1 MKMLDKNGFER
12 LPLRVHSFLAG
23 VPLRTLQRV
32 ELPGGRAGMTLPE
45 INAVLEFGDA
55 EGIEV
60 GPVTRA
66 LFWLRNRIG
75 RLLGWEDAEEL
86 IASHTWLTRLSAEER
101 ARSFVTPGKVEGISR
116 VLYCFEHEMLAE
128 IINRTVHCFWVV
140 AAEETASGYE
150 LWMAVYVKKLNWFTP
165 IYMALITP
173 MLKWIIYPSMMKG
186 IKRRWERAFPNASGG
201 QSVADAAKHP
211 SRQARQAIQDQRR

>member
-1 MKMLDKNGFER
+1 MREIDRNEYER

-45 INAVLEFGDA
+45 INAVLEFSSA
-55 EGIEV
+55 EGMEV
-60 GPVTRA
+60 GLVTRA
-66 LFWLRNRIG
+66 LFWLRNWIG

-101 ARSFVTPGKVEGISR
+101 GRSLVTPGQVEGISR
-116 VLYCFEHEMLAE
+116 VLYCFEREMLAE
-128 IINRTVHCFWVV
+128 IINRTVHCFWVM

-165 IYMALITP
+165 VYMALITP
-173 MLKWIIYPSMMKG
+173 MLKLIIYPSMMKG
-186 IKRRWERAFPNASGG
+186 VKRRWERAFPVKSNEQGNA
-201 QSVADAAKHP
+201 KP
-211 SRQARQAIQDQRR
+211 SEVMSWKE

>member
-1 MKMLDKNGFER
+1 MHPLTEKFNR

-45 INAVLEFGDA
+45 INAVLGFSSA
-55 EGIEV
+55 ESIEV
-60 GPVTRA
+60 GAVTRA
-66 LFWLRNRIG
+66 LFWLRNLVG
-75 RLLGWEDAEEL
+75 RLLRWEDAEDL

-101 ARSFVTPGKVEGISR
+101 GRSLVTPGKVEGISR

-128 IINRTVHCFWVV
+128 IINRTVHCFWVM
-140 AAEETASGYE
+140 AAEETAGGYE
-150 LWMAVYVKKLNWFTP
+150 LRMAVYVKKLNWFTP
-165 IYMALITP
+165 IYLALITP

-186 IKRRWERAFPNASGG
+186 VRRRWERAFPVKSKAVEQLGG
-201 QSVADAAKHP
+201 V
-211 SRQARQAIQDQRR
+211 

>member
-1 MKMLDKNGFER
+1 MKRSNEFGS

-45 INAVLEFGDA
+45 ISAIAGFSDQGEM
-55 EGIEV
+55 EV
-60 GPVTRA
+60 GPVTKA
-66 LFWLRNRIG
+66 LFWLRSMIG
-75 RLLGWEDAEEL
+75 RILRWEDAEEL
-86 IASHTWLTRLSAEER
+86 IVSHTWLTRLSAEER
-101 ARSFVTPGKVEGISR
+101 ARSLVTPGKVEGISR
-116 VLYCFEHEMLAE
+116 VLYCFEREMLAE
-128 IINRTVHCFWVV
+128 IINRTVHCFWVM

-186 IKRRWERAFPNASGG
+186 VKRRWERAFPVGSAE
-201 QSVADAAKHP
+201 QSDAGLIWRK
-211 SRQARQAIQDQRR
+211 

>member
-1 MKMLDKNGFER
+1 MRKMDIYEFER

-45 INAVLEFGDA
+45 INAVLGFSRA

-66 LFWLRNRIG
+66 LFWLRNWIG
-75 RLLGWEDAEEL
+75 RLLGWEDVEEL
-86 IASHTWLTRLSAEER
+86 IASHTWLARLSAEER
-101 ARSFVTPGKVEGISR
+101 ARSLVTPGKVEGISR
-116 VLYCFEHEMLAE
+116 VLYCFEREMLAE
-128 IINRTVHCFWVV
+128 IINRTVHCFWVM

-150 LWMAVYVKKLNWFTP
+150 LWLAVYVKKLNWFTP

-186 IKRRWERAFPNASGG
+186 VKRRWEQAFP
-201 QSVADAAKHP
+201 AAEWVK
-211 SRQARQAIQDQRR
+211 SQA